1 MSVKGS
7 LALVIIHRV
16 DYISRLI
23 ELRLEC
29 KEMLCFFLQY
39 LFDFFSSCGNSIIL
53 KIFYLM
59 VWYEFSFVHAHR
71 DFMAS
76 AKGFT
81 LLPIMDRILC
91 IGVFFCKKRI
101 YSNDSSIFHRIPSEI
116 SLLSRCRSQTRFFY

>member
-1 MSVKGS
+1 
-7 LALVIIHRV
+7 
-16 DYISRLI
+16 
-23 ELRLEC
+23 
-29 KEMLCFFLQY
+29 MLGFFLQY

-81 LLPIMDRILC
+81 LLPIVDRILC
-91 IGVFFCKKRI
+91 IGVFFCNKRI
-101 YSNDSSIFHRIPSEI
+101 YSNDSSIPTEFLQKCHYSDVVESKEVFLLKLSFFVLKVFSVSIHCPCWIFGSSCF
-116 SLLSRCRSQTRFFY
+116 SL